1 MMKIFP
7 NPTILF
13 VCAILL
19 SACSTSHD
27 EPITERIVYD
37 VTLKNTDP
45 NADWWDNSLPGP
57 YREKLI
63 NKMMDDATSGKVAVF
78 SGIGK
83 KLTDNDIKNLGKETI
98 IATFQRAFPPYD
110 FYDTI
115 ISQELELRDI
125 TRIRFLEEW
134 FYDKDNM
141 LIEKKILGM
150 APMVE
155 SYDPEGNL
163 RGYEA
168 LFWVY
173 KDEKVPFER

>member
-1 MMKIFP
+1 MMKTFP

-19 SACSTSHD
+19 AACSTSHD

-37 VTLKNTDP
+37 VSIKNNDP

-57 YREKLI
+57 YRDKLI
-63 NKMMDDATSGKVAVF
+63 SRMMEDATSGKVAVF
-78 SGIGK
+78 SAIGK
-83 KLTDNDIKNLGKETI
+83 KLTMDEIKNIGAETI
-98 IATFQRAFPPYD
+98 SATFQRADPPYD
-110 FYDTI
+110 SYDTI
-115 ISQELELRDI
+115 VRQELDLRNV

-134 FYDKDNM
+134 RFDNKNK

-150 APMVE
+150 APMTE
-155 SYDPEGNL
+155 SYDLDGNL

-168 LFWVY
+168 LFWIY
-173 KDEKVPFER
+173 EDEKVPFER